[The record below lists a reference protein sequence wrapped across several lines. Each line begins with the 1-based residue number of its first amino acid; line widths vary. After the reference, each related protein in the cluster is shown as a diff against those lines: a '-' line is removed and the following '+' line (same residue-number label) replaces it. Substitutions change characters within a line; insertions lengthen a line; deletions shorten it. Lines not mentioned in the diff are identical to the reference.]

1 MSAELKVIAGLG
13 NPGLRY
19 AHTRHN
25 LGFWVIDGLSQRLG
39 IPLTKHK
46 FGAKL
51 GEGRVR
57 DQRVILIKPQTFMN
71 RSGQAVGDLMDFY
84 QLDLKSLL
92 VVYDDLD
99 LAPGYLRI
107 KGSGSAG
114 GHRGMADIIARLG
127 SDSFPRLRVGIGQP
141 PPFLR
146 AADYVLQGI
155 DGAERKI
162 LEEASQKAEEA
173 AEMWLHEDL
182 LTVMNH
188 YNRRQLQT
196 DGI

>member
-1 MSAELKVIAGLG
+1 
-13 NPGLRY
+13 
-19 AHTRHN
+19 
-25 LGFWVIDGLSQRLG
+25 
-39 IPLTKHK
+39 
-46 FGAKL
+46 
-51 GEGRVR
+51 
-57 DQRVILIKPQTFMN
+57 
-71 RSGQAVGDLMDFY
+71 
-84 QLDLKSLL
+84 
-92 VVYDDLD
+92 
-99 LAPGYLRI
+99 
-107 KGSGSAG
+107 
-114 GHRGMADIIARLG
+114 MADIIARLG

-162 LEEASQKAEEA
+162 LEEAAQKAEEA